1 MQPCNPNA
9 KLETKCLHAGY
20 TPKNGGPGTVPIVQ
34 STTYRFDSTE
44 KVAELFDMPMEPMY
58 SRFANPTCDAVEQKI
73 AALEGGVGAM
83 LTSSGQAASLLSVLN
98 LCSAGDSI
106 VSVSTIYGGTFNL
119 FSVTMKKMGIDFTFV
134 APDCTEEELAAA
146 FKPNTK
152 AVFGETIANP
162 ALSVLDIERFAN
174 AAHAHGVP
182 LIIDNTFATPINCRP
197 IEWGADIVTHSTTKY
212 MDGHGAAVG
221 GCIVDSGNFDWL
233 AHADKFPGLCT
244 PDDSY
249 HGITYAEKFGQ
260 GGAFIT
266 KATAQLM
273 RDFGSTQSPQSA
285 FLLNLGLESLHVR
298 IPRHCE
304 NGLAVAKYL
313 KNHDLI
319 SYVIY
324 PGLEGDKYYE
334 TAKKYLP
341 NGSCGVV
348 SFGVKGGRKA
358 AEAFMGHL
366 KTAAIETHVAD
377 ARTCCLHPASST
389 HRQMTDA
396 ELQAAGVPADMVRLS
411 CGLENA
417 QDLIDDI
424 AQALEAIR

>member
-1 MQPCNPNA
+1 MSEYRI
-9 KLETKCLHAGY
+9 ETKCVQGGY
-20 TPKNGGPGTVPIVQ
+20 TPGNGEPRQIPIYQ
-34 STTYRFDSTE
+34 STTFKYDTSE
-44 KVAELFDMPMEPMY
+44 HMGQLFDLEASGYFY
-58 SRFANPTCDAVEQKI
+58 SRLQNPTCDLVAAKI
-73 AALEGGVGAM
+73 AALEGGTAAM
-83 LTSSGQAASLLSVLN
+83 LTSSGQVANFYAVFNVANCGDHVVAS
-98 LCSAGDSI
+98 
-106 VSVSTIYGGTFNL
+106 STIYGGTFNL

-396 ELQAAGVPADMVRLS
+396 ELAAAGVPADMVRLS